1 VPILIAL
8 ILAALAAPPA
18 SAQEDGVFVD
28 PESPAGK
35 EYAVP
40 LEEARRQ
47 ASGASAGDSR
57 GDGGGGQP
65 LFGVGI
71 EPVPRQTE
79 AGEGTQS
86 GGGGGG
92 NADEAQGPDRVA
104 PSGQSAAA
112 VEAAASDGSDG
123 LLTAGIAAGVLVAG
137 LLAGLVLRRLLRP
150 RSLS

>member
-28 PESPAGK
+28 PDSPAGK

-40 LEEARRQ
+40 LEEARRE
-47 ASGASAGDSR
+47 ASGASAGGSS
-57 GDGGGGQP
+57 GDRGGGQP

-71 EPVPRQTE
+71 ERAPRQTG
-79 AGEGTQS
+79 AGEATES
-86 GGGGGG
+86 GGGGR
-92 NADEAQGPDRVA
+92 NADDAQGPERVA

-112 VEAAASDGSDG
+112 VEAAARDGSDG
-123 LLTAGIAAGVLVAG
+123 LLTAGIATGVLVAG